1 MMQRV
6 MTAALAVSLLCTI
19 GAGAA
24 GAQIRGSEHAVAA
37 QTIDGTTI
45 TVEYS
50 RPVARGRALFGDLV
64 PYDVVWTP
72 GANWATTL
80 DVDKDI
86 RVNGTDVRA
95 GKYSLWM
102 VPREGAPWRL
112 SLDPEDEIFHF
123 VKPDSSA
130 EQIHIAADPEQGSH
144 VEMLTWSFPAVT
156 GDAAV
161 LQFQWGETKVP
172 FDVVV
177 QPTKP
182 VTLAA
187 EDRALYVGTYDM
199 KMLEGIGWPTTGQFE
214 VFEEG
219 DMLRGRLPFSIH
231 PGDELVFD
239 LVPAGR
245 HRFSPALYRDGKLFN
260 VEMGGTFEFDVTGE
274 RATAVRF
281 RGIEG
286 TVFGEGQPGNDR

>member
-1 MMQRV
+1 MKRYLV
-6 MTAALAVSLLCTI
+6 TTALAAALWTVI
-19 GAGAA
+19 GAVDVA
-24 GAQIRGSEHAVAA
+24 AQIRGSEHAVVA
-37 QTIDGTTI
+37 QTVDGTTI
-45 TVEYS
+45 TIEYS

-64 PYDVVWTP
+64 PYGVVWTP

-86 RVNGTDVRA
+86 RVNGTDVPA
-95 GKYSLWM
+95 GKYSMWM
-102 VPREGAPWRL
+102 VPRQGSAWRL
-112 SLDPEDEIFHF
+112 SLDPDPEIFHF

-130 EQIHIAADPEQGSH
+130 EQIHITADPEQGSH

-161 LQFQWGETKVP
+161 LQFQWGETQVP
-172 FDVVV
+172 FDLVV

-182 VTLAA
+182 VALAA
-187 EDRALYVGTYDM
+187 EERAIYIGTYDM

-231 PGDELVFD
+231 PGDELTFD

-260 VEMGGTFEFDVTGE
+260 VEMGGTFEFDVAGE

-286 TVFGEGQPGNDR
+286 TVFGEGKSRI